1 MLVARLQ
8 RTRPGGWGVPTNL
21 CLTPSGR
28 QRRSG
33 TGYPAAMDA
42 PRPPLL
48 PFVTVAREPL
58 LDARVFRVERLRR
71 RSGRTG
77 REHEYFHIAAGSWVN
92 VVALTKAGELVLVR
106 QERHG
111 VEATTLEIPGG
122 MVDEGEDPAQA
133 ALRELSEET
142 GYVGRV
148 AEPLGWVHPN
158 PALQA
163 NRCYTFLVRDVEA
176 GPAHPDEE
184 EDIEVSTVPL
194 AHAREL
200 VRRGEITHAL
210 VVAALYLL
218 DA

>member
-1 MLVARLQ
+1 
-8 RTRPGGWGVPTNL
+8 
-21 CLTPSGR
+21 
-28 QRRSG
+28 
-33 TGYPAAMDA
+33 MDA
-42 PRPPLL
+42 PRQPLA
-48 PFVTVAREPL
+48 PFVTVAREEL
-58 LDARVFRVERLRR
+58 LDARVFAVERLRR

-122 MVDEGEDPAQA
+122 MVDEGEDPAEA
-133 ALRELSEET
+133 ALRELAEET

-158 PALQA
+158 PALQS
-163 NRCYTFLVRDVEA
+163 NRCFTFLVRDVEP
-176 GPAHPDEE
+176 GPAHPDELE
-184 EDIEVSTVPL
+184 EIEVSTVPL
-194 AHAREL
+194 ASAREL

-210 VVAALYLL
+210 VVCALYLL
-218 DA
+218 EVSRPT

>member
-1 MLVARLQ
+1 MDTP
-8 RTRPGGWGVPTNL
+8 RTPLMPFRT
-21 CLTPSGR
+21 LT
-28 QRRSG
+28 
-33 TGYPAAMDA
+33 
-42 PRPPLL
+42 
-48 PFVTVAREPL
+48 REPL
-58 LDARVFRVERLRR
+58 LEARVFRVERLRR
-71 RSGRTG
+71 RSERTG
-77 REHEYFHIAAGSWVN
+77 RVHEYVHIAAGAWVN
-92 VVALTKAGELVLVR
+92 VVALTKDGQLVLVR

-122 MVDEGEDPAQA
+122 MVDEGEEPAQA
-133 ALRELSEET
+133 ALRELAEET

-163 NRCYTFLVRDVEA
+163 NRCHTFLVRDVEA
-176 GPAHPDEE
+176 GPPHPDEE

-218 DA
+218 ETNRPG